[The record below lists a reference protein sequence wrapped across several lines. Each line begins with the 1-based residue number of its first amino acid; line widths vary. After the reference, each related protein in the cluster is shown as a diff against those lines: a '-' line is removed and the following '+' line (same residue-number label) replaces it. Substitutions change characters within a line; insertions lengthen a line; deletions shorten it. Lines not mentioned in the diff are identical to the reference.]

1 MYIKVYYFK
10 GVLCLRILVI
20 SDSHGD
26 SYAVKQAV
34 DEQPSAKILFY
45 LGDGERDLELIENNP
60 NLFVHK
66 VRGNCDFASSLPAY
80 VVDEVDGIRI
90 YATHGYVEK
99 VKYGIS
105 LLRQY
110 AADNKAAI
118 ALYGHTHI
126 PDTTYSDGIWL
137 VNPGSIRMGEYAV
150 IDITPK
156 GIMPILQKL
165 K

>member
-1 MYIKVYYFK
+1 M
-10 GVLCLRILVI
+10 RILVI

-26 SYAVKQAV
+26 SYSVRQAV
-34 DEQPSAKILFY
+34 TEQPTARMLFY
-45 LGDGERDLELIENNP
+45 LGDGEYDLELVECMKRPLYI
-60 NLFVHK
+60 HK
-66 VRGNCDFASSLPAY
+66 VKGNCDFGSILPAN
-80 VVDEVDGIRI
+80 VVDEVEGVRI

-99 VKYGIS
+99 VKYGTQ

-118 ALYGHTHI
+118 ALYGHTHN

-150 IDITPK
+150 IDITAQ
-156 GIMPILQKL
+156 GIMPILMKL

>member
-1 MYIKVYYFK
+1 M
-10 GVLCLRILVI
+10 RILVI

-26 SYAVKQAV
+26 SYSVRRAIA
-34 DEQPSAKILFY
+34 EQPTAKLIFY
-45 LGDGERDLELIENNP
+45 LGDGEYDLDFLNNSRSDIYI
-60 NLFVHK
+60 HK
-66 VRGNCDFASSLPAY
+66 VRGNCDFGSTLPWY
-80 VVDEVDGIRI
+80 VTDEAEGVRI

-99 VKYGIS
+99 VKYGKE

-110 AADNKAAI
+110 AEDNKALI

-137 VNPGSIRMGEYAV
+137 INPGSIRMGEYAV
-150 IDITPK
+150 VDITPK
-156 GIMPILQKL
+156 GIMPILMKL